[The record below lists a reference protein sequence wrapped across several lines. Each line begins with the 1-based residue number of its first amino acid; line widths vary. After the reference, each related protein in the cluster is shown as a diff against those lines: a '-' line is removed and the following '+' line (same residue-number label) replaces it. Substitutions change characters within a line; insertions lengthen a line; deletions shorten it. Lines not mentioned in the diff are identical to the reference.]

1 MNFSLSFLFLF
12 SILIVNVV
20 GQCGPDDLCNG
31 HGLCQGRNGCRCD
44 FGWRGD
50 VCNIKIEATTVAP
63 GATATDSPGVLEVAL
78 LPTAIAAGAA
88 VFCYLCSLI
97 LCCVMIRR
105 GRNRKDPD
113 YYDEA
118 TGDFVPAKTA
128 MKRQIRKTIS
138 FATIPISPR
147 NTIPDE
153 EFDSVPSAPAS
164 LRAVQPNINPEDAK
178 AVMDELSDDDEI
190 EAFARAQLGVQS
202 DTDSEDAFHIHP
214 EKE

>member
-1 MNFSLSFLFLF
+1 MLYFIRLEPTKKNFMNFSLSFLFLF

-63 GATATDSPGVLEVAL
+63 GATATGKSNFQQIVSKSIQKLLNCVFYYWKLFRSIVYFVDSPGVLEVAL

-88 VFCYLCSLI
+88 LFCYLCSLI

-105 GRNRKDPD
+105 GRNRKDPVGFNVIFNFFLKKVI
-113 YYDEA
+113 YFYFSKK
-118 TGDFVPAKTA
+118 GLLWWSNWYF
-128 MKRQIRKTIS
+128 
-138 FATIPISPR
+138 
-147 NTIPDE
+147 NY
-153 EFDSVPSAPAS
+153 
-164 LRAVQPNINPEDAK
+164 
-178 AVMDELSDDDEI
+178 
-190 EAFARAQLGVQS
+190 
-202 DTDSEDAFHIHP
+202 
-214 EKE
+214 

>member
-1 MNFSLSFLFLF
+1 MLYFIRLEPTKKNFMNFSLSFLFLF

-63 GATATDSPGVLEVAL
+63 GATATGKSNFQQIVSKSIQKLRYWVFYYWKLFLSIVYFVDSPGVLEVAL

-88 VFCYLCSLI
+88 LFCYLCSLI

-105 GRNRKDPD
+105 GRNRKDPV
-113 YYDEA
+113 
-118 TGDFVPAKTA
+118 GFNV
-128 MKRQIRKTIS
+128 IIL
-138 FATIPISPR
+138 F
-147 NTIPDE
+147 
-153 EFDSVPSAPAS
+153 F
-164 LRAVQPNINPEDAK
+164 
-178 AVMDELSDDDEI
+178 
-190 EAFARAQLGVQS
+190 
-202 DTDSEDAFHIHP
+202 
-214 EKE
+214 